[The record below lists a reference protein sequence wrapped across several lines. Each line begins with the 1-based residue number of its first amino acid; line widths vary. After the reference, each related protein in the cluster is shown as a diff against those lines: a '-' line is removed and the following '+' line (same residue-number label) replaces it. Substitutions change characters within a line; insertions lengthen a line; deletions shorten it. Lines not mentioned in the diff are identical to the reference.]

1 MNETILTHE
10 ECGHISEELLHIIN
24 LADLVYDY
32 CEYNY
37 DCPKIPEV
45 LLPMKIIR
53 TKCVHILNIL

>member
-37 DCPKIPEV
+37 ECKKYPKS
-45 LLPMKIIR
+45 
-53 TKCVHILNIL
+53 CCQ